1 MTDPRARAP
10 AMDRWEDS
18 SSRPWGGV
26 GPAVEPV
33 ATPVNGNRHRL
44 AQLVRTIEAEVVPRL
59 VLARRAAATAEAAEA
74 TGGTPP
80 MASDVTTLAQH
91 LVADDQAGARAL
103 VEAVMARGASTE
115 AVYLGLLTGAARLLG
130 QWWEEDRASFTD
142 VTIGLCR
149 LHALLHELSAS
160 FMAEGGHVEHGRR
173 ALLVPV
179 PGEQHTFGL
188 LMVAEFFRRAGW
200 VVSCAPSA
208 SIIELTRQVRSEWF
222 AVAGFSAS
230 SQTKLD
236 DLAHCIRS
244 VRRASRN
251 QALGVLVGGP
261 IFIEHPELV
270 ARVGADATAVDGR
283 QAALQAHNLLAL
295 LAPAS

>member
-1 MTDPRARAP
+1 MTNPRARAP
-10 AMDRWEDS
+10 AMDRWEET

-33 ATPVNGNRHRL
+33 PAAVNGHRHRL

-59 VLARRAAATAEAAEA
+59 VLARRAAAKAEAER
-74 TGGTPP
+74 GGADAIPT
-80 MASDVTTLAQH
+80 AADVACLAQC
-91 LVADDQAGARAL
+91 L
-103 VEAVMARGASTE
+103 VENDGSKAHAVVQAVIARGVATE
-115 AVYLGLLTGAARLLG
+115 SIYLDLLTGAARLLG
-130 QWWEEDRASFTD
+130 RWWEEDRASFAD

-208 SIIELTRQVRSEWF
+208 SPAELVRQVRTEWF

-236 DLAHCIRS
+236 ELAHCIRS

-283 QAALQAHNLLAL
+283 QAALQAHNLVAL
-295 LAPAS
+295 LAPTS

>member
-10 AMDRWEDS
+10 AMDRWEET
-18 SSRPWGGV
+18 SSRPWGGA

-33 ATPVNGNRHRL
+33 AAPVNGNRHRL

-59 VLARRAAATAEAAEA
+59 VLARRAALRSEADASGATVAPTAVDVAE
-74 TGGTPP
+74 
-80 MASDVTTLAQH
+80 LAQR
-91 LVADDQAGARAL
+91 LIDDDGAGAHA
-103 VEAVMARGASTE
+103 VIEAVIARGATTE
-115 AVYLGLLTGAARLLG
+115 SVYLDLLSGAARLLG
-130 QWWEEDRASFTD
+130 RWWEEDRASFTD

-208 SIIELTRQVRSEWF
+208 STVELMRQVRSEWF

-295 LAPAS
+295 LAPTS

>member
-10 AMDRWEDS
+10 AVDRWEDS
-18 SSRPWGGV
+18 SSRPWGGG

-33 ATPVNGNRHRL
+33 AGSVNDNRYRL

-59 VLARRAAATAEAAEA
+59 VLARRAAAVAAVDKA
-74 TGGTPP
+74 ADAAAPTTQ
-80 MASDVTTLAQH
+80 DVATLAQH
-91 LVADDQAGARAL
+91 LVTDDEAGAHAV
-103 VEAVMARGASTE
+103 VEAVIARGASTE
-115 AVYLGLLTGAARLLG
+115 AIYLELLSGAARLLG
-130 QWWEEDRASFTD
+130 RWWEEDRASFAD

-149 LHALLHELSAS
+149 LHALLHELSAG

-208 SIIELTRQVRSEWF
+208 STIELTRQVRSEWF
-222 AVAGFSAS
+222 AIAGFSAS

-261 IFIEHPELV
+261 IFIDHPELV